1 MEVIFFCF
9 FFKPVLI
16 YFSCLGG
23 CYNPVLLWSIRN
35 VLWTSNTSHHFTTS
49 WWWADN
55 DEIFIFGRTFPLT
68 WSVKGSTQNQQLNP
82 RNYKK
87 KMCHPICNKPIITLI
102 FQPYE
107 DLWYDRART
116 PDNSCEVEYSSGVFW
131 PLPEDKFME
140 VLSVKVVRQ
149 NKTWSK
155 SHFDSR
161 QKENS
166 YKDLLTNTNNDKM
179 NVKIRWSSS
188 CHVRVNTVS
197 AVFACRLSESVA
209 LE

>member
-1 MEVIFFCF
+1 MVELLHPVQTDWANAFSLAASVKISCFKKGANDHFQINLGSQSYQRLRLHQQSWMEVVFFWF

-55 DEIFIFGRTFPLT
+55 DEIFIFGWTFSLT

-87 KMCHPICNKPIITLI
+87 KCAIQFVINLLLPSFSSPTRICDMTEHVHLTT
-102 FQPYE
+102 
-107 DLWYDRART
+107 A
-116 PDNSCEVEYSSGVFW
+116 
-131 PLPEDKFME
+131 
-140 VLSVKVVRQ
+140 VK
-149 NKTWSK
+149 
-155 SHFDSR
+155 
-161 QKENS
+161 
-166 YKDLLTNTNNDKM
+166 
-179 NVKIRWSSS
+179 
-188 CHVRVNTVS
+188 
-197 AVFACRLSESVA
+197 
-209 LE
+209 

>member
-1 MEVIFFCF
+1 MEVVFFWF

-87 KMCHPICNKPIITLI
+87 KCAIQFVINLLLPSFSSPTRI
-102 FQPYE
+102 
-107 DLWYDRART
+107 WART

-131 PLPEDKFME
+131 PLPEDNFME